1 MEDRELIILF
11 LKGDTSA
18 FNALVRRHQ
27 RPLYNYLL
35 KMVGNGDDA
44 ADLCQKVFI
53 RCFKSLRKLNDKE
66 KFTSWMYTIAV
77 NQVRD
82 HWRKRKELLILDSDA
97 GEGSLIDKLQG
108 ELPAPDELSE
118 SGSRAEVVRKAL
130 EMLPP
135 EQKEVLIL
143 KIYQGLKFSEI
154 AEVVGAPLNTVKS
167 RLYYGLS
174 SMKKIFKK
182 WDFEDF
188 IHKET

>member
-1 MEDRELIILF
+1 MLHRIYVMEDRELIILF

-82 HWRKRKELLILDSDA
+82 HWRKRKELLIQNLLRPN
-97 GEGSLIDKLQG
+97 LI
-108 ELPAPDELSE
+108 
-118 SGSRAEVVRKAL
+118 
-130 EMLPP
+130 
-135 EQKEVLIL
+135 
-143 KIYQGLKFSEI
+143 
-154 AEVVGAPLNTVKS
+154 
-167 RLYYGLS
+167 
-174 SMKKIFKK
+174 
-182 WDFEDF
+182 
-188 IHKET
+188 